1 MRKTLIA
8 TALLASFAASAP
20 AMAEEAKAPY
30 TLTGNFTLASEYLYR
45 GIAQTNHKPA
55 IQGGVDFAHE
65 SGIYLGTWGSNISW
79 LSDANGG
86 AVSAPIELDFYGGYK
101 GAAGDFGYDVGLLQ
115 YYYPGTYP
123 DGYTSPNTL
132 EGYVAGS
139 YKWITLKGSY
149 SFTNLFGTKTP
160 SGEKTNGSYY
170 LDATA
175 TFPVAEGINL
185 IGHVGYQN
193 VKGFD
198 DASYTDYKLG
208 GTADALG
215 LTFGLFYSG
224 TNAKGDAGQFYRSPA
239 PFDKDLGAGRV
250 LLTVGKT
257 L

>member
-8 TALLASFAASAP
+8 TALIAGLAASASVR
-20 AMAEEAKAPY
+20 AEEAKAPY
-30 TLTGNFTLASEYLYR
+30 TLTGNFTLASEYIYR

-55 IQGGVDFAHE
+55 IQGGLDFAHE
-65 SGIYLGTWGSNISW
+65 SGIYLGTWASNISW
-79 LSDANGG
+79 LSDAGG
-86 AVSAPIELDFYGGYK
+86 ISAPIEMDFYGGYK
-101 GAAGDFGYDVGLLQ
+101 GAVGDFGYDVGLLQ

-123 DGYTSPNTL
+123 DGFTSPNTL

-149 SFTNLFGTKTP
+149 AFTNLFGAKAPNGDKT
-160 SGEKTNGSYY
+160 SGSYY
-170 LDATA
+170 LEANGA
-175 TFPVAEGINL
+175 VPVAEGVNL
-185 IGHVGYQN
+185 VAHVGYQS

-224 TNAKGDAGQFYRSPA
+224 TNAKGDAGEFYHNA
-239 PFDKDLGAGRV
+239 FDKDLGAGRI
-250 LLTVGKT
+250 LFTVGKT